1 MRITVA
7 IAVAAVSWRSAKE
20 TRKTRAAATARA
32 RDIAFMRLTEGARLP
47 RLASAAGTALS
58 WAGWA
63 SAGWRAAHWLAG
75 LVRSLAGWVNGCQ
88 RAAGQPSPG
97 DATPDSS
104 AGTRWRGICHC
115 AG

>member
-7 IAVAAVSWRSAKE
+7 IAVAAVSWRSARE

-32 RDIAFMRLTEGARLP
+32 RDIAFMRLTEGARWP

-58 WAGWA
+58 SAGWA
-63 SAGWRAAHWLAG
+63 WAGWRAAHWLAG
-75 LVRSLAGWVNGCQ
+75 LVRSLAGWVNSCQ

-104 AGTRWRGICHC
+104 AETRWRGICHC